1 MRLSRL
7 PQGKMI
13 RSNYKDGE
21 GLRIEGSL
29 SEVSTECV
37 LIMREVYERN
47 VEIYGREMA
56 LGILTNML
64 VKAVSKDIKEASEV
78 SEEEKLAYTE

>member
-1 MRLSRL
+1 
-7 PQGKMI
+7 MI